1 MNSFRVK
8 PVAIIIALIFISIS
22 FSFGNLAIITYSE
35 VFGQS
40 SSSSP
45 AIQITKDLIN
55 SYTISTGSSQIGTFH
70 TTYTIIGNIDTIKK
84 EQKLILSTIT
94 ADFNNSPIIGYIKT
108 SVGPSQQQQ
117 PTLPNP
123 FTDKATIN
131 KKIETEIGSA
141 LSLSTGNPNISKT
154 SIQCDFGMMLSDW
167 KCKSQGL
174 VG

>member
-1 MNSFRVK
+1 MNSLKVK
-8 PVAIIIALIFISIS
+8 PITIIIALIFISIS
-22 FSFGNLAIITYSE
+22 FSFENLAITTYSE

-45 AIQITKDLIN
+45 PIQIAKDLKN
-55 SYTISTGSSQIGTFH
+55 SYTISSGSSQIGTFH

-84 EQKLILSTIT
+84 EQKLIMSTIT
-94 ADFNNSPIIGYIKT
+94 ADFNNSPIIGYIKAT
-108 SVGPSQQQQ
+108 AGPSQQQQ

-123 FTDKATIN
+123 FADKATIN
-131 KKIETEIGSA
+131 KKIETEIGNA
-141 LSLSTGNPNISKT
+141 LSLPTGNPNISKT